1 MNYHEVLDE
10 ATVRLSSALLGSNK
24 FFATSLESPP
34 IGEVIQESSTDL
46 QGDIETESAQTRPV
60 ETPNG
65 TYEAGYLV
73 WQWKRPTLP
82 TILFHHG
89 SGEDPFDVGR
99 FASNSV
105 KRLFEDPADIP
116 ANIIAV
122 RAPYHDGSAGEYA
135 NAMGELEDFVGMLS
149 ASTALVEAL
158 REQLVAQGSP
168 VVVVSGISLGG
179 WVTTL
184 HRAYHDSAQLYAPI
198 FAGDRLGEMFVSSA
212 YRRMT
217 GGLAQEHPDTL
228 REILDFGD
236 AYASATAESRPMLG
250 RYDRIIE
257 LEVQQSAFADEDL
270 SVIDYGHVTGA
281 LQSQRL
287 RDHVVEAMVEAPGHD
302 ETR

>member
-24 FFATSLESPP
+24 FFASSIESPP
-34 IGEVIQESSTDL
+34 IGEVIQGTTVDL
-46 QGDIETESAQTRPV
+46 GSDVETEEVTTLDV
-60 ETPNG
+60 DTPTG
-65 TYEAGYLV
+65 TYEAGYLA
-73 WQWKRPTLP
+73 WQWKRASLP

-105 KRLFEDPADIP
+105 KRLFEDPEDIP
-116 ANIIAV
+116 ANIVAV

-135 NAMGELEDFVGMLS
+135 RAMGDLEDFVGMLS

-158 REQLVAQGSP
+158 GERLVTQGAP
-168 VVVVSGISLGG
+168 AVVVSGISLGG

-217 GGLAQEHPDTL
+217 GSLAQEHPDTL
-228 REILDFGD
+228 REILDFQD
-236 AYASATAESRPMLG
+236 AYASATAASRPMLG
-250 RYDRIIE
+250 RFDRIIE

-287 RDHVVEAMVEAPGHD
+287 RDHVVEAMVEAPG
-302 ETR
+302 TA